1 MFKKLNSTRLNEIVS
16 PDVAVLL
23 LRIGAACL
31 IMTHGIPKLMRILE
45 GNFGFGDP
53 LGIGPT
59 LSLFLVT
66 FAEAICAFFV
76 LIGLWTRMALIPL
89 IINMI
94 VIVFVAHADD
104 PFGQKEKG
112 ALFLVMFIVLFLT
125 GAGKYSLDKTIN
137 KRSRWYR

>member
-23 LRIGAACL
+23 LRVGAACL

-59 LSLFLVT
+59 VSLFLVT